1 MSLDRKLIPVS
12 LDNYKPLREIVFE
25 ALREAIINGTLGP
38 GERLMEIQMAEE
50 MGVSRTPVREA
61 IRKLEL
67 EGFVVMVPRK
77 GAYVAGLSMKDIADV
92 FEIRAALESL
102 AAGLA
107 AERITEEE
115 LEQLERLLVKI
126 GECVQRND
134 VDTLIEV
141 DTEFHDVLF
150 KATRNERLV
159 QMISN
164 LREQIQ
170 RYRTT
175 SLASPGRMKYA
186 LEEHKKIV
194 EAISDRNI
202 EVAQQLAA
210 EHIENAENIM
220 LNILRERRDRGEF
233 KPSE

>member
-1 MSLDRKLIPVS
+1 MERRLIPVT

-25 ALREAIINGTLGP
+25 AIREAIINGVLKP
-38 GERLMEIQMAEE
+38 GERLMEIQLADE

-67 EGFVVMVPRK
+67 EGFVVMIPRK

-92 FEIRAALESL
+92 FEIRAALEGL

-115 LEQLERLLVKI
+115 LEELERLLVRI
-126 GECVQRND
+126 GECIYSND
-134 VDTLIEV
+134 LNAVIEQ

-150 KATRNERLV
+150 RATRNERLV
-159 QMISN
+159 QIVSN

-170 RYRTT
+170 RYRTA
-175 SLASPGRMKYA
+175 SLSSPGRMKLA
-186 LEEHKKIV
+186 LEEHKQIV
-194 EAISDRNI
+194 EALSERNV
-202 EVAQQLAA
+202 EKAQRLAR
-210 EHIENAENIM
+210 EHIENAENSM
-220 LNILRERRDRGEF
+220 LEVFDTQ
-233 KPSE
+233 KPE